1 MKKLASALIVLVV
14 AVVAIH
20 ASGFAPRQMDTPS
33 GRLVGQW
40 VETDAGGLPQR
51 DLGARWF
58 FGPVDAGGEGEL
70 FVEKGDVSE
79 RGTWRVIRDDAGK
92 DQVELEFQRPT
103 TGKTI
108 WVVTVDDP
116 GKKAS
121 VAANALI
128 VKIKVSQLAYVD
140 ATTSP
145 NVWSLSELQKR
156 VRRFTG
162 G

>member
-1 MKKLASALIVLVV
+1 MKKFASALIVIVV
-14 AVVAIH
+14 AVVALH

-79 RGTWRVIRDDAGK
+79 RGTWRVIKDDSGK
-92 DQVELEFQRPT
+92 DQVELELQRPT
-103 TGKTI
+103 TGKTV

-116 GKKAS
+116 GKNANI
-121 VAANALI
+121 AADALI

-145 NVWSLSELQKR
+145 DVWSPGEVQKR
-156 VRRFTG
+156 IRRLIG

>member
-1 MKKLASALIVLVV
+1 MKKLASALVVLVI
-14 AVVAIH
+14 ALGAIY
-20 ASGFAPRQMDTPS
+20 ASGFAPRQMETPS

-51 DLGARWF
+51 DLGARWY
-58 FGPVDAGGEGEL
+58 FGPVDAGGVGEL
-70 FVEKGDVSE
+70 FVKKGEVTE
-79 RGTWRVIRDDAGK
+79 RGTWRVIEDDAGN
-92 DQVELEFQRPT
+92 DQVELELQRPT
-103 TGKTI
+103 TGKTV

-116 GKKAS
+116 GEKANIS
-121 VAANALI
+121 ANALV

-145 NVWSLSELQKR
+145 EVWSLGELGKR
-156 VRRFTG
+156 LRRFTG